1 MYLFFACC
9 FAEQNVPTLTTP
21 ERERVN
27 KTMAFAENKDNAE
40 FLDSDFLAS
49 NEHLEKYMGFP
60 QPEKRM
66 KSMASRRGV

>member
-40 FLDSDFLAS
+40 YGLSAARETDEV
-49 NEHLEKYMGFP
+49 NG
-60 QPEKRM
+60 Q
-66 KSMASRRGV
+66 